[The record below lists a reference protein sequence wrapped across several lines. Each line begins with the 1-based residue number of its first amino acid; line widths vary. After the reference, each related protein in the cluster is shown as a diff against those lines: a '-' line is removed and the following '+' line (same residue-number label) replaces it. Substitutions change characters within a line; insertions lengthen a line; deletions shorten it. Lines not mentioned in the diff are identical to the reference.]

1 MRRRRA
7 PPSAPRARSGR
18 RPPPARGSSGTAH
31 TSRRSG
37 GRARPQRYGRA
48 AHDGKRETGRGESA
62 TCPCGGCS
70 PGEILSM
77 LGPTPERRRIQEQ
90 EKRGTMTTVMD
101 LSNALAGAVERAAG
115 SVFAVH
121 GRRRL
126 PSTGVQWR
134 AGLIVTASHTVEPDR
149 EVTLTAPDGR
159 TLSARV
165 AGRDPGLDIAVLR
178 AEVDGVPVA
187 DIGDDSDLRIGH
199 LVLALGAGPRASAGI
214 VSALDIRGG
223 RQPVAGEILAVDL
236 TLYPGFSGGPLV
248 DVLGRVMGITTSG
261 ISRHLQ
267 CAVRAATVTRLAEH
281 VVRGGKIPR
290 AYLGVGTQPV
300 MLPDHLRERLSVA
313 QRTAVIVVNV
323 TPDSPAAAAG
333 LVIGDVIVSIAGH
346 AIAEPGDLL
355 TVLQPDRV
363 GKTVTTSVLRGGE
376 PRELQ
381 VTVGER
387 PSRA

>member
-1 MRRRRA
+1 
-7 PPSAPRARSGR
+7 
-18 RPPPARGSSGTAH
+18 
-31 TSRRSG
+31 
-37 GRARPQRYGRA
+37 
-48 AHDGKRETGRGESA
+48 
-62 TCPCGGCS
+62 
-70 PGEILSM
+70 
-77 LGPTPERRRIQEQ
+77 
-90 EKRGTMTTVMD
+90 MTTVTD

-121 GRRRL
+121 GRPRV

-149 EVTLTAPDGR
+149 DVTLTAPDGR

-178 AEVDGVPVA
+178 ADVDGIPAA
-187 DIGDDSDLRIGH
+187 DVGDDRDLRIGH

-223 RQPVAGEILAVDL
+223 RQPGAGEMLAVDL
-236 TLYPGFSGGPLV
+236 TLYPGFSGGPLI
-248 DVLGRVMGITTSG
+248 DVLGRVVGITTSG
-261 ISRHLQ
+261 VSRHLQ
-267 CAVRAATVTRLAEH
+267 CAVRAAAVTRLAEH

-300 MLPDHLRERLSVA
+300 VLPDHLRERLSLA

-333 LVIGDVIVSIAGH
+333 QVIGDVIVAIAGH
-346 AIAEPGDLL
+346 AITEPGDLL
-355 TVLQPDRV
+355 AVLQPDRV
-363 GKTVTTSVLRGGE
+363 GKAVTMSILRGGE

>member
-1 MRRRRA
+1 
-7 PPSAPRARSGR
+7 
-18 RPPPARGSSGTAH
+18 
-31 TSRRSG
+31 
-37 GRARPQRYGRA
+37 
-48 AHDGKRETGRGESA
+48 
-62 TCPCGGCS
+62 
-70 PGEILSM
+70 
-77 LGPTPERRRIQEQ
+77 
-90 EKRGTMTTVMD
+90 MTTVMD

-126 PSTGVQWR
+126 PSTGVHWR
-134 AGLIVTASHTVEPDR
+134 AGLIVTASHTIEPDR

-178 AEVDGVPVA
+178 AEVEGVPVA
-187 DIGDDSDLRIGH
+187 DIGNDSDLRIGH
-199 LVLALGAGPRASAGI
+199 LVLDIGAGPRASAGI
-214 VSALDIRGG
+214 VSALDVRGG
-223 RQPVAGEILAVDL
+223 RQPGAGEILAVDL

-248 DVLGRVMGITTSG
+248 DVLGRVIGITTSG
-261 ISRHLQ
+261 VSRHLQ
-267 CAVRAATVTRLAEH
+267 CAVRSATVTRLAEH
-281 VVRGGKIPR
+281 VLRGGRIPR

-300 MLPDHLRERLSVA
+300 VLPDHLRERLSLA

-323 TPDSPAAAAG
+323 TSESPAAASG

-355 TVLQPDRV
+355 AVLQPDRV
-363 GKTVTTSVLRGGE
+363 GKTVTTSILRGGE

>member
-1 MRRRRA
+1 
-7 PPSAPRARSGR
+7 
-18 RPPPARGSSGTAH
+18 
-31 TSRRSG
+31 
-37 GRARPQRYGRA
+37 
-48 AHDGKRETGRGESA
+48 
-62 TCPCGGCS
+62 
-70 PGEILSM
+70 
-77 LGPTPERRRIQEQ
+77 
-90 EKRGTMTTVMD
+90 MTTVMD

-126 PSTGVQWR
+126 PSTGVLWR

-248 DVLGRVMGITTSG
+248 DVLGRVIGITTSG

-300 MLPDHLRERLSVA
+300 MLPDHLRERLSLA

-355 TVLQPDRV
+355 AVLQPDRV
-363 GKTVTTSVLRGGE
+363 GKTVTTSILRGGE

>member
-1 MRRRRA
+1 
-7 PPSAPRARSGR
+7 
-18 RPPPARGSSGTAH
+18 
-31 TSRRSG
+31 
-37 GRARPQRYGRA
+37 
-48 AHDGKRETGRGESA
+48 
-62 TCPCGGCS
+62 
-70 PGEILSM
+70 
-77 LGPTPERRRIQEQ
+77 
-90 EKRGTMTTVMD
+90 MTTVTD

-121 GRRRL
+121 GRPRV

-149 EVTLTAPDGR
+149 DVTLTAPDGR

-178 AEVDGVPVA
+178 ADVDGIPAA
-187 DIGDDSDLRIGH
+187 DVGDDRELRIGH

-223 RQPVAGEILAVDL
+223 RQPGAGEMLAVDL
-236 TLYPGFSGGPLV
+236 TLYPGFSGGPLI
-248 DVLGRVMGITTSG
+248 DVLGRVVGITTSG
-261 ISRHLQ
+261 ASRHLQ
-267 CAVRAATVTRLAEH
+267 CAVRAAAVARLAEH

-300 MLPDHLRERLSVA
+300 VLPDHLRERLSLA

-333 LVIGDVIVSIAGH
+333 LVIGDVIVAIAGH
-346 AIAEPGDLL
+346 AITEPGDLPA
-355 TVLQPDRV
+355 VLQPDRV
-363 GKTVTTSVLRGGE
+363 GKAVTMSVLRGGE

>member
-1 MRRRRA
+1 
-7 PPSAPRARSGR
+7 
-18 RPPPARGSSGTAH
+18 
-31 TSRRSG
+31 
-37 GRARPQRYGRA
+37 
-48 AHDGKRETGRGESA
+48 
-62 TCPCGGCS
+62 
-70 PGEILSM
+70 
-77 LGPTPERRRIQEQ
+77 
-90 EKRGTMTTVMD
+90 MTTVMD

-121 GRRRL
+121 GRPRL

-178 AEVDGVPVA
+178 AEIDGVPVA
-187 DIGDDSDLRIGH
+187 DIGDDGDLRIGH

-223 RQPVAGEILAVDL
+223 RQPAGEILAVDL

-248 DVLGRVMGITTSG
+248 DVLGRVIGITTSG
-261 ISRHLQ
+261 VSRHLQ

-281 VVRGGKIPR
+281 VLRGGKIPR

-300 MLPDHLRERLSVA
+300 VLPDHLRERLSLA

-323 TPDSPAAAAG
+323 TSDSPAAVAG

-355 TVLQPDRV
+355 AVLQPDRV
-363 GKTVTTSVLRGGE
+363 GKTVTTSILRGGE

>member
-1 MRRRRA
+1 
-7 PPSAPRARSGR
+7 
-18 RPPPARGSSGTAH
+18 
-31 TSRRSG
+31 
-37 GRARPQRYGRA
+37 
-48 AHDGKRETGRGESA
+48 
-62 TCPCGGCS
+62 
-70 PGEILSM
+70 
-77 LGPTPERRRIQEQ
+77 
-90 EKRGTMTTVMD
+90 MTTAMD

-121 GRRRL
+121 GRPRV

-149 EVTLTAPDGR
+149 DVTLTALDGR
-159 TLSARV
+159 TLAAQV
-165 AGRDPGLDIAVLR
+165 VGRDPGLDIAVLR
-178 AEVDGVPVA
+178 AEVTGVPAA
-187 DIGDDSDLRIGH
+187 DIHDGDLRIGH

-223 RQPVAGEILAVDL
+223 RQPGAGEILAVDL
-236 TLYPGFSGGPLV
+236 TLYPGFSGGPLI
-248 DVLGRVMGITTSG
+248 DVLGRVVGITTSG
-261 ISRHLQ
+261 VSRHLQ
-267 CAVRAATVTRLAEH
+267 CAVRAAAVTRLAEH

-300 MLPDHLRERLSVA
+300 VLPDHLRERLSLA

-323 TPDSPAAAAG
+323 TPDSPAATAG
-333 LVIGDVIVSIAGH
+333 LIIGDVIVAIAGH
-346 AIAEPGDLL
+346 AITEPGDLPA
-355 TVLQPDRV
+355 VLQPDRV
-363 GKTVTTSVLRGGE
+363 GKAVTMSVLRGGE

>member
-1 MRRRRA
+1 
-7 PPSAPRARSGR
+7 
-18 RPPPARGSSGTAH
+18 
-31 TSRRSG
+31 
-37 GRARPQRYGRA
+37 
-48 AHDGKRETGRGESA
+48 
-62 TCPCGGCS
+62 
-70 PGEILSM
+70 
-77 LGPTPERRRIQEQ
+77 
-90 EKRGTMTTVMD
+90 MTTVMD

-121 GRRRL
+121 GRPRL

-178 AEVDGVPVA
+178 SDVDGIPAA
-187 DIGDDSDLRIGH
+187 DVGDDHDLRIGH

-223 RQPVAGEILAVDL
+223 RQPGAGEILAVDL
-236 TLYPGFSGGPLV
+236 TLYPGFSGGPLI
-248 DVLGRVMGITTSG
+248 DVLGRVVGITTSG
-261 ISRHLQ
+261 VSRHLQ
-267 CAVRAATVTRLAEH
+267 CAVRAAVVTRLAEH

-300 MLPDHLRERLSVA
+300 VLPDHLRERLSLA

-333 LVIGDVIVSIAGH
+333 LVIGDVIVAIAGH
-346 AIAEPGDLL
+346 AITEPGDLPA
-355 TVLQPDRV
+355 VLQPDRV
-363 GKTVTTSVLRGGE
+363 GKAVTMSVLRGGE